1 MNTIYSLTLQN
12 GEKLDKSAA
21 KKLKQVFV
29 MNDPKYKLMAAEN
42 DYYSIIIRWKIV
54 FIVTKEFLIL
64 VPVEER

>member
-1 MNTIYSLTLQN
+1 MNTIYSITLQN

-29 MNDPKYKLMAAEN
+29 MNDPKYKLTTAEN